1 MSWFRLTGSA
11 GGTQTSL
18 HYGDVRLALTRR
30 DNSTRLRDEV
40 EVCIW
45 KWERMETQCN
55 QRSLRFIE
63 DAESIGLVFNVIDIG
78 FAPDR
83 MRKRET
89 AEQDLL

>member
-1 MSWFRLTGSA
+1 
-11 GGTQTSL
+11 
-18 HYGDVRLALTRR
+18 
-30 DNSTRLRDEV
+30 
-40 EVCIW
+40 
-45 KWERMETQCN
+45 METQCN

-89 AEQDLL
+89 TEQDLL